1 MYPSKQETRL
11 WVSMN
16 FAMRAISRDM
26 EAALKS
32 AGLPNLRWYDVLW
45 VLEKAKEGL
54 RQFEIE
60 EKLLFEQSNVSHMLR
75 KIVNAGLVETV
86 THEGDRRGK
95 VVKITK
101 EGLRTRK
108 EMWKVYGPLIH
119 KHLGK
124 IQTQDDL
131 LAYVDPTLLE

>member
-1 MYPSKQETRL
+1 MYPSEEETRL

-26 EAALKS
+26 ETALKS
-32 AGLPNLRWYDVLW
+32 AGLPSLRWYDVLW
-45 VLEKAKEGL
+45 VLEGAKDGL

-60 EKLLFEQSNVSHMLR
+60 NKLLFEQSNVSHMLR
-75 KIVNAGLVETV
+75 KIVSAGLVETV

-95 VVKITK
+95 IVRITK
-101 EGLRTRK
+101 AGRATRK
-108 EMWKVYGPLIH
+108 AMWKVYGPLIH

-124 IQTQDDL
+124 IRTPDDL
-131 LAYVDPTLLE
+131 LAYVDPTLLD